1 MMGAVLG
8 YQGASFGKAQVE
20 ALANFY
26 SLGMD
31 EKVGIALTDTKVWF
45 LRQFNPAHSI

>member
-8 YQGASFGKAQVE
+8 YQGTSFGKAQVE

-31 EKVGIALTDTKVWF
+31 EKVSLCCIFAVF
-45 LRQFNPAHSI
+45 LILDWLA